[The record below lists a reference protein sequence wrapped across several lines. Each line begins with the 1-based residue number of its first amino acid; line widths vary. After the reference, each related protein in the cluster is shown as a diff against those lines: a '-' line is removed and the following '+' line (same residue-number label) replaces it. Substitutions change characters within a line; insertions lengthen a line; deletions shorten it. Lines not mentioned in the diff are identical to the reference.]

1 MPLSYD
7 PQAALVPVK
16 ISPFFRDEAQTERQM
31 DTGGE
36 EGAGRGKGRGSE
48 SSFTANTEP
57 CCICCSSCASR
68 VELSRTLSCSGSC
81 TWRSCLKP
89 ASIYMYG

>member
-36 EGAGRGKGRGSE
+36 GEEGKRKRE
-48 SSFTANTEP
+48 Q
-57 CCICCSSCASR
+57 
-68 VELSRTLSCSGSC
+68 L
-81 TWRSCLKP
+81 
-89 ASIYMYG
+89 YGQY

>member
-16 ISPFFRDEAQTERQM
+16 ISSFFRDEAQTERQM

-36 EGAGRGKGRGSE
+36 EGGGEEARAALRPILSLVAYAAHLVRVE
-48 SSFTANTEP
+48 SS
-57 CCICCSSCASR
+57 
-68 VELSRTLSCSGSC
+68 
-81 TWRSCLKP
+81 
-89 ASIYMYG
+89 

>member
-31 DTGGE
+31 DMEGKEAGAEGGGE
-36 EGAGRGKGRGSE
+36 GARAALRPILSLV
-48 SSFTANTEP
+48 AYV
-57 CCICCSSCASR
+57 AHLVR
-68 VELSRTLSCSGSC
+68 VEASRTLSCSGSC